1 MEEGE
6 GFLRKGF
13 ILLLI
18 SVFLVCVG
26 CGDQLYLEN
35 TELALL
41 IGFDLAENGDIVL
54 YSFRPIFEKEIVK
67 KYEVMKVQ
75 EPLSLRNIRKKVST
89 ITSGYL
95 NVRKL
100 QVVLF
105 SKRLLKQRNMYP
117 FLNELFRDP
126 KSELNA
132 KVAVFDGSLEEIANF
147 PWQSKGQ
154 PGVILPRI
162 LEQGL
167 HNGTALLSTLT
178 LYRKQLVDP
187 RITPYITE
195 LYRYQDHIRV
205 KGTALLDQKGRYR
218 LSLNPEESSYV
229 MLLKGDLKKSL
240 SLTFDDLGFHL
251 GSRSIG
257 IEVFTVDRSIHTKIK
272 NNQPVISVEL
282 NIDADVT
289 ERGFYLPIEKKKY
302 AQELEERLADAIR
315 QRCNRIIQKLQQHQV
330 DPVGWGYDLRAQQY
344 SWWNEQQDQWLTI
357 FPRAKITI
365 QPKVKV
371 EDYGASM

>member
-1 MEEGE
+1 M
-6 GFLRKGF
+6 RKGF

-54 YSFRPIFEKEIVK
+54 YSFRPIFEKEIAK
-67 KYEVMKVQ
+67 KYEVMRVR
-75 EPLSLRNIRKKVST
+75 ESHSLRNIRKKVST

-132 KVAVFDGSLEEIANF
+132 KVALFDGSLEEVANF
-147 PWQSKGQ
+147 PWQLKGQ
-154 PGVILPRI
+154 PGVVLPRI

-167 HNGTALLSTLT
+167 HNGTALLSTLA

-187 RITPYITE
+187 RVTPYITE

-205 KGTALLDQKGRYR
+205 KGTALLDEKGRYR
-218 LSLNPEESSYV
+218 LSLNPEESSYL
-229 MLLKGDLKKSL
+229 MLLRGDLKKSL
-240 SLTFDDLGFHL
+240 SLTFNDLDFRPGN
-251 GSRSIG
+251 RSIG
-257 IEVFTVDRSIHTKIK
+257 VEVFSVDRSVHTKIK
-272 NNQPVISVEL
+272 NKQPVIFVDL
-282 NIDADVT
+282 NIDVDVT
-289 ERGFYLPIEKKKY
+289 ERGFYLPIEKKQY
-302 AQELEERLADAIR
+302 AQELEERLANAIR
-315 QRCNRIIQKLQQHQV
+315 QRCSRLIQKLQQHQV

-344 SWWNEQQDQWLTI
+344 SWWKERQNKWLGI
-357 FPRAKITI
+357 FPQVKITI